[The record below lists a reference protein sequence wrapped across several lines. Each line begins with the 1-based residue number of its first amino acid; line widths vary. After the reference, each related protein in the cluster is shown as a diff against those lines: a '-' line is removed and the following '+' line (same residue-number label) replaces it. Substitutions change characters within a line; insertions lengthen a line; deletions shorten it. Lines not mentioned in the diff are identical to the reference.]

1 MPRSG
6 AVPPWM
12 SSTHAGFP
20 EGEFGISPPWL
31 LGRNRPGLSKFPHPT
46 LGNVLISADQQ
57 MFSKKC
63 FAVGFSGCRGFL
75 SLLFPLL
82 HCGMRDVAHAQG
94 ILHGLQE
101 SNKQPRLRRKW
112 METQPRK
119 MRSEGFSLG
128 LTLCPETLRAVLSLT
143 AAGLGPSWGLCRN
156 LVLEQCR
163 VYSSPFPFFFPINP
177 VFFQVIFTHM
187 SHNSYFK

>member
-6 AVPPWM
+6 AVPP
-12 SSTHAGFP
+12 THVGFP
-20 EGEFGISPPWL
+20 EGESGISLPWL
-31 LGRNRPGLSKFPHPT
+31 LGRNLPGLSKFPHPT

-57 MFSKKC
+57 MFLKKC
-63 FAVGFSGCRGFL
+63 FAVGFCSCRVF

-82 HCGMRDVAHAQG
+82 CCGMRDVAHAQG

-119 MRSEGFSLG
+119 MRSEGFSFG
-128 LTLCPETLRAVLSLT
+128 LTLCPEMLRTVLSLT
-143 AAGLGPSWGLCRN
+143 AAGSGFGETWS
-156 LVLEQCR
+156 
-163 VYSSPFPFFFPINP
+163 
-177 VFFQVIFTHM
+177 
-187 SHNSYFK
+187 